1 MADSRFYSVSGPF
14 TLAELAEAAQ
24 ADLLDGADGSKQ
36 ISDIAPLDTAGGDAI
51 SFIDNK
57 RYVENFAKT
66 RAGACIAEPKLA
78 DRAPSGTS
86 ILLSET
92 PYLAFARVARAFYPP
107 PRVEAGISPGATIDA
122 LATLGKGCR
131 IDPGA
136 VIGARSE
143 IGERCH
149 IGANAVI
156 GEGVVI
162 GDDCIIGACAS
173 LSHSTLGDRVY
184 IYPGA
189 RIGQEGF
196 GFASSAA
203 GHLRIPQIGRVIIHD
218 DVEVGANTT
227 IDRGSGSDT
236 IIGAGCMIDNQV
248 QIAHN
253 VHLGRCC
260 VIVSQVGI
268 SGSTKLGDFVVCAG
282 QVGFAGHLTIG
293 DGVTL
298 AARAGVIHDLKAGG
312 TYGGLPA
319 VPIMQWRRQ
328 TVALARLG
336 RRTAAR

>member
-1 MADSRFYSVSGPF
+1 MADTRFYSVRGPF
-14 TLAELAEAAQ
+14 TVTELAEIG
-24 ADLLDGADGSKQ
+24 LCRLREGVDGSKQ
-36 ISDIAPLDTAGGDAI
+36 ITDIAPLDAAGGDAI
-51 SFIDNK
+51 SFFDNK
-57 RYVENFAKT
+57 RYFETFTKT
-66 RAGACIAEPKLA
+66 RAGACIAVPKFA
-78 DRAPSGTS
+78 DRAPPGTS

-92 PYLAFARVARAFYPP
+92 PSLAFARVARAFYPP
-107 PRVEAGISPGATIDA
+107 PRVEGGISPGATVDA
-122 LATLGKGCR
+122 MATLGKGCR

-156 GEGVVI
+156 GEGIVI

-173 LSHSTLGDRVY
+173 LSHSILGDRVY
-184 IYPGA
+184 IHPGA
-189 RIGQEGF
+189 RIGQNGF
-196 GFASSAA
+196 GFASLEA

-236 IIGAGCMIDNQV
+236 IIGAGCKIDNLV

-282 QVGFAGHLTIG
+282 QAGFSEHLTIG

-298 AARAGVIHDLKAGG
+298 AARAGVIHDLEAGR
-312 TYGGLPA
+312 TYGGAPA

-328 TVALARLG
+328 TVALTRLG
-336 RRTAAR
+336 MKTASR